1 MNFFRQGQPK
11 SKNRETI
18 ETFAVAIGLALLV
31 RATVAEA
38 RYIPSDSMLPT
49 LEKGDRLIVEK
60 VSYHFGQPN
69 RLDIV
74 VFNPPDDSGFEKGNA
89 FIKRV
94 IGLPG
99 ERIKVKDGEVFIN
112 GKALTEPYE
121 LEAPDY
127 ELPNAYRDESWARD
141 VKPTAEGYPVPPGH
155 VFVMGDN
162 RNNSMDS
169 HVWGFLPIKN
179 IIGKATVRFWP
190 PGRLGA
196 PKS

>member
-1 MNFFRQGQPK
+1 MNFFRKDRPK
-11 SKNRETI
+11 SKARETI

-60 VSYHFGQPN
+60 ISYHFSEPHRG
-69 RLDIV
+69 DIV
-74 VFNPPDDSGFEKGNA
+74 VFYPPKDSEFGKSGNA

-94 IGLPG
+94 VALPG
-99 ERIKVKDGEVFIN
+99 ERIGVSDGKVFVN
-112 GKALTEPYE
+112 GKAQSEPYE
-121 LEAPDY
+121 LEPPDY
-127 ELPNAYRDESWARD
+127 EMPPRE
-141 VKPTAEGYPVPPGH
+141 VPPGH

-169 HVWGFLPIKN
+169 HVWGFLPVKN

-190 PGRLGA
+190 PGRLG
-196 PKS
+196 PPTP